1 MSKAQRIVAR
11 VFAAILLLAAMGNAE
26 DDNLASVIALLAAM
40 GLVLW
45 SMQPKQEKSE

>member
-11 VFAAILLLAAMGNAE
+11 IFAGIMFLAAMGSGDSDPMA
-26 DDNLASVIALLAAM
+26 AVIALLAAM

-45 SMQPKQEKSE
+45 SMQPKPEKPE